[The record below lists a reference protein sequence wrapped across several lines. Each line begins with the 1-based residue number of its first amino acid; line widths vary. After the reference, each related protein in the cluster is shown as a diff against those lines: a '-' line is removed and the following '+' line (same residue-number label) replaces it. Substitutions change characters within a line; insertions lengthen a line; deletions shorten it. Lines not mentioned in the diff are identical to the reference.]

1 MTAIPARRR
10 RRLIAACV
18 TSVLTVISLPGGLV
32 LGTNM
37 LLNNSGGQNV
47 ESKELVRIPSTPL
60 HLVAL
65 TNNRNEVSTLA
76 LFALAPQG
84 RGGTIISLP
93 VGSQADVAP
102 EVAPRRLGD
111 SFLTGGIDGLRI
123 DVEDLL
129 NISVE
134 SSSVHSAAEFAV
146 ELQQIGTQTIT
157 LAQPLIDSDAL
168 GAQIVVIESGAAT
181 VNPAQIATGLVAERI
196 GLDELTRFE
205 AIKALWSA
213 VARAG
218 AATADEETQ
227 TVDTSTTQP
236 TEQSEAQALT
246 KLQKYL
252 TAMLQ
257 GRIDVWQFSGTRII
271 DTQRN
276 PNAVDLYSLDGGEVL
291 MVMASVAPSALRLVS
306 NNLSVMVDVPFNNSN
321 YAKEAVTRLAY
332 AGANVVLV
340 RQITDSPSEKT
351 IAFVNDS
358 ITRVEVESYAGLIGP
373 IEFVETL
380 QLIDGVNVRIVLGN
394 EFVAFLGAGGM
405 TTTTVDQ

>member
-111 SFLTGGIDGLRI
+111 SFLTGGIDGLQI

-181 VNPAQIATGLVAERI
+181 VNPTQIATGLVAERI

-205 AIKALWSA
+205 AIKALWAA

-218 AATADEETQ
+218 VATTDEETQ

-340 RQITDSPSEKT
+340 RQTTDIPSEKT

-373 IEFVETL
+373 IESVETL

>member
-111 SFLTGGIDGLRI
+111 SFLTGGIDGLQI

-134 SSSVHSAAEFAV
+134 SSSVHSAAEFAI

-181 VNPAQIATGLVAERI
+181 VNPTQIATGLVAERI

-205 AIKALWSA
+205 AIKALWAA

-218 AATADEETQ
+218 VATTDEETQ

-276 PNAVDLYSLDGGEVL
+276 PKAVDLYSLDGGEVL

-340 RQITDSPSEKT
+340 RQTTDTPSEKT

-405 TTTTVDQ
+405 TTTTVDK

>member
-76 LFALAPQG
+76 LFALSPQG

-111 SFLTGGIDGLRI
+111 SFLTGGIDGLQI

-134 SSSVHSAAEFAV
+134 SSSVHSAAEFAI

-181 VNPAQIATGLVAERI
+181 VNPTQIATGLVAERI

-205 AIKALWSA
+205 AIKALWAA

-218 AATADEETQ
+218 VATTDEETE

-246 KLQKYL
+246 MLQKYL

-340 RQITDSPSEKT
+340 RQTTDTPSEKT
-351 IAFVNDS
+351 IAYVNDS

-373 IEFVETL
+373 IESVETL

-405 TTTTVDQ
+405 TTTTVVQ

>member
-111 SFLTGGIDGLRI
+111 SFLTGGIDGLQI

-134 SSSVHSAAEFAV
+134 SSSVHSAAEFAI

-181 VNPAQIATGLVAERI
+181 VNPTQIATGLVAERI

-205 AIKALWSA
+205 AIKALWAA

-218 AATADEETQ
+218 VATTDEETQ

-340 RQITDSPSEKT
+340 RQTTDTPSEKT

-405 TTTTVDQ
+405 TTTTVDK